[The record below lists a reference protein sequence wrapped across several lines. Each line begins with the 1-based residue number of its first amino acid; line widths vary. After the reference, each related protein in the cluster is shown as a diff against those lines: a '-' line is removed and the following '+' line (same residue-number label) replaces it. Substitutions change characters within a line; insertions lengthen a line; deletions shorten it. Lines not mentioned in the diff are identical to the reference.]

1 MVTQP
6 AVTCSKSTIQTAR
19 CEIFSLKYV
28 QSVLVS
34 LWFSLKILIPY
45 SSVSSVNFEQV
56 NSDWLMLNINIYWD
70 AAEAQTS
77 WNWIKKID
85 CLNSLNLNAH
95 VKSFL
100 IPDFCR
106 DCVTFIISDKNSFLD
121 SYLLWK
127 VGWI

>member
-6 AVTCSKSTIQTAR
+6 AVTCSKLTIETAR
-19 CEIFSLKYV
+19 CEIFSFKYV

-34 LWFSLKILIPY
+34 LWLTLNILTSY

-77 WNWIKKID
+77 
-85 CLNSLNLNAH
+85 
-95 VKSFL
+95 
-100 IPDFCR
+100 
-106 DCVTFIISDKNSFLD
+106 
-121 SYLLWK
+121 
-127 VGWI
+127 